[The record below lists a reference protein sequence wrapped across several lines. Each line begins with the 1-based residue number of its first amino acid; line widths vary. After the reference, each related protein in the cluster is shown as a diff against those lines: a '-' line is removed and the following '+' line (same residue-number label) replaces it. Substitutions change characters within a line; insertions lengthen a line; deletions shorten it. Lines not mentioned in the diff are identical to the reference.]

1 MLNCSLY
8 AIPIYNKKR
17 YSMEQTDMQ
26 LIKMISTHYASEAHH
41 QQGFRTGNESETLLT
56 GITIFRCP
64 PSARKI

>member
-26 LIKMISTHYASEAHH
+26 LIKMISRHYASE
-41 QQGFRTGNESETLLT
+41 GFRTGKESETLLT